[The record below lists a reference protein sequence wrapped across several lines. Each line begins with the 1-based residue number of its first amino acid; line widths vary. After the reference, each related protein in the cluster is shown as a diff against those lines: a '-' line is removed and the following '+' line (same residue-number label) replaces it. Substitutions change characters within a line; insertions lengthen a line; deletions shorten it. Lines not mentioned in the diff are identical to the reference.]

1 MKRIIFVLFAAF
13 AMSSCGDDNPA
24 APDVDKPGNDDPDV
38 EAEKIEQYEETFHH
52 AVDYLNTLDSFSDT
66 TAIVAELGK
75 LAGVRNIAKEGE
87 MLVVTLSNGLD
98 FDVDLRQGSRSEWEC
113 ENPYTDERITEMAD
127 SIGDALGWTDSEE
140 EGFVPTDDVLD
151 SSTAPSRA
159 ATSSAGR
166 VRILKKKNV
175 LVWNPYP
182 DLAKEDKRTVNKIVK
197 YKRGKDGKKTGNEV
211 RYTINFSPESFS
223 RFSNYDLVWVGSHG
237 NQRGDVLLPCCWLNQ
252 DEFNEYKALIGKGV
266 RYSYRTVWEDGKKY
280 MEYIS
285 FSLGKAFFDKYMPD
299 LSNTIIWTCFCYSGL
314 PKGSFYQACKAKNA
328 ASYFGSPHVCTA
340 TDIYTIFGWFYPALD
355 KGRSANYAF
364 AANNAWCYKCH
375 TKPGGDTFDYNR
387 CINNYVSYV
396 APRTRPV
403 RSVKRGAIARSGE
416 DNYEYAAC
424 VQVHYDLDEGSTP
437 PSDGAEIGAVLRN
450 TATGST
456 RYINNIVNDESRT
469 VAGNHVVRDFEIMLD
484 NLEHDAEYSVTGYV
498 QTSQGIIYAD
508 QSYVFTAKD
517 STPTYIISNA
527 KELRDFLNSTGIDN
541 NEPAVN
547 AEIVADIDLGEYTAS
562 KECKGRF
569 SGTIN
574 GNGHTVK
581 MRYTRNSTPWYY
593 DMDGGIKNLNVD
605 CTIESMKS
613 KREDNYLIGFHNN
626 GVVSGCNF
634 KFNFMLGGD
643 GLEYP
648 GTSVEG
654 PGPSGFGGGFSSNCG
669 TIEDCS
675 VSVSG
680 KVSIFSAYC
689 SSNDGKIVKCDT
701 YADNLEVFAY
711 LGFAEGNW
719 GDITDCTSN
728 GSVKLQYGGYG
739 TDNNGS
745 WIHYP
750 RSSGICSTNY
760 GTISGCTNE
769 MKSQVE
775 LEKADVDILAGAAG
789 GISGICASN
798 NYIIEKCTNKGRLE
812 INNIRHGENI
822 YDRTLVFEGISSS
835 GCDNLIAVGRVAGI
849 CISNEYFGII
859 KSCVN
864 EGDMVSNGRS
874 TAGICHDNYSILDN
888 CTNKGSVICTI
899 PIDKLLIVDKY
910 GNHDCSGVSHEID
923 RCVYVG
929 QIMSSDT
936 NESDNGSIRQ
946 GSLSYPKSDGLFCL
960 YDADI
965 ARYYGRRNNN

>member
-1 MKRIIFVLFAAF
+1 M
-13 AMSSCGDDNPA
+13 
-24 APDVDKPGNDDPDV
+24 
-38 EAEKIEQYEETFHH
+38 
-52 AVDYLNTLDSFSDT
+52 
-66 TAIVAELGK
+66 
-75 LAGVRNIAKEGE
+75 
-87 MLVVTLSNGLD
+87 
-98 FDVDLRQGSRSEWEC
+98 
-113 ENPYTDERITEMAD
+113 
-127 SIGDALGWTDSEE
+127 
-140 EGFVPTDDVLD
+140 
-151 SSTAPSRA
+151 
-159 ATSSAGR
+159 
-166 VRILKKKNV
+166 
-175 LVWNPYP
+175 
-182 DLAKEDKRTVNKIVK
+182 
-197 YKRGKDGKKTGNEV
+197 
-211 RYTINFSPESFS
+211 
-223 RFSNYDLVWVGSHG
+223 
-237 NQRGDVLLPCCWLNQ
+237 LLPCCWLNQ

-469 VAGNHVVRDFEIMLD
+469 VAGNHVVRDFEILLD

-527 KELRDFLNSTGIDN
+527 KELRDFLNSTGVDI

-562 KECKGRF
+562 KECEGRF

-634 KFNFMLGGD
+634 KFNFMFGGD

-648 GTSVEG
+648 GTSVES
-654 PGPSGFGGGFSSNCG
+654 PGPSGFGGGFSSNNG

-689 SSNDGKIVKCDT
+689 SSNDGKIVNCDT
-701 YADNLEVFAY
+701 YADNLEIFAY
-711 LGFAEGNW
+711 MGFAEVNW
-719 GDITDCTSN
+719 ADITNCISK

-739 TDNNGS
+739 ADNNGS

-760 GTISGCTNE
+760 DTITGCTNE
-769 MKSQVE
+769 MNSQVE
-775 LEKADVDILAGAAG
+775 LGKADVDILSLGL
-789 GISGICASN
+789 GISGICADN
-798 NYIIEKCTNKGRLE
+798 EYIIEKCTNKARLE
-812 INNIRHGENI
+812 INNIRYGENI
-822 YDRTLVFEGISSS
+822 YDRAIYSCYNS
-835 GCDNLIAVGRVAGI
+835 CHLIAVGDVAGI
-849 CISNEYFGII
+849 CLSNGHFGII

-864 EGDMVSNGRS
+864 EGDIVSNGHS
-874 TAGICHDNYSILDN
+874 TAGICIRNYGDGGMLDN
-888 CTNKGSVICTI
+888 CINKGSVICTI
-899 PIDKLLIVDKY
+899 PIDKLLIVDAFGKH
-910 GNHDCSGVSHEID
+910 NCSGVSHGFS
-923 RCVYVG
+923 RCVCVG
-929 QIMSSDT
+929 QIMASYGEKSDK
-936 NESDNGSIRQ
+936 GSRQ

-965 ARYYGRRNNN
+965 AYDYGSRIFN

>member
-1 MKRIIFVLFAAF
+1 M
-13 AMSSCGDDNPA
+13 
-24 APDVDKPGNDDPDV
+24 
-38 EAEKIEQYEETFHH
+38 
-52 AVDYLNTLDSFSDT
+52 
-66 TAIVAELGK
+66 
-75 LAGVRNIAKEGE
+75 
-87 MLVVTLSNGLD
+87 
-98 FDVDLRQGSRSEWEC
+98 
-113 ENPYTDERITEMAD
+113 
-127 SIGDALGWTDSEE
+127 
-140 EGFVPTDDVLD
+140 
-151 SSTAPSRA
+151 
-159 ATSSAGR
+159 
-166 VRILKKKNV
+166 
-175 LVWNPYP
+175 
-182 DLAKEDKRTVNKIVK
+182 
-197 YKRGKDGKKTGNEV
+197 
-211 RYTINFSPESFS
+211 
-223 RFSNYDLVWVGSHG
+223 
-237 NQRGDVLLPCCWLNQ
+237 LLPCCWLNQ

-469 VAGNHVVRDFEIMLD
+469 VAGNHVVRDFEILLD

-527 KELRDFLNSTGIDN
+527 KELRDFLNSTGVDI

-562 KECKGRF
+562 KECEGRF

-613 KREDNYLIGFHNN
+613 QRNDNYLIGFKNN

-634 KFNFMLGGD
+634 KLKFMLDGD

-654 PGPSGFGGGFSSNCG
+654 PGPSGFGGGFNSNYG

-689 SSNDGKIVKCDT
+689 SSNDGKIVNCDT
-701 YADNLEVFAY
+701 YADNLEIFAY
-711 LGFAEGNW
+711 MGFAEVNW
-719 GDITDCTSN
+719 ADITNCISK

-739 TDNNGS
+739 ADNNGS

-760 GTISGCTNE
+760 DTITGCTNE
-769 MKSQVE
+769 MNSQVE
-775 LEKADVDILAGAAG
+775 LGKADVDILSLGL
-789 GISGICASN
+789 GISGICADN
-798 NYIIEKCTNKGRLE
+798 EYIIEKCTNKARLE
-812 INNIRHGENI
+812 INNIRYGENI
-822 YDRTLVFEGISSS
+822 YDRAIYSCYNS
-835 GCDNLIAVGRVAGI
+835 CHLIAVGDVAGI
-849 CISNEYFGII
+849 CLSNGHFGII

-864 EGDMVSNGRS
+864 EGDIVSNGHS
-874 TAGICHDNYSILDN
+874 TAGICIRNYGDGGMLDN
-888 CTNKGSVICTI
+888 CINKGSVICTI
-899 PIDKLLIVDKY
+899 PIDKLLIVDAFGKH
-910 GNHDCSGVSHEID
+910 NCSGVSHGFP
-923 RCVYVG
+923 RCVCVG
-929 QIMSSDT
+929 QIMASYGEKSDK
-936 NESDNGSIRQ
+936 GSRQ

-965 ARYYGRRNNN
+965 AYDYGSRIFN

>member
-1 MKRIIFVLFAAF
+1 M
-13 AMSSCGDDNPA
+13 
-24 APDVDKPGNDDPDV
+24 
-38 EAEKIEQYEETFHH
+38 
-52 AVDYLNTLDSFSDT
+52 
-66 TAIVAELGK
+66 
-75 LAGVRNIAKEGE
+75 
-87 MLVVTLSNGLD
+87 
-98 FDVDLRQGSRSEWEC
+98 
-113 ENPYTDERITEMAD
+113 
-127 SIGDALGWTDSEE
+127 
-140 EGFVPTDDVLD
+140 
-151 SSTAPSRA
+151 
-159 ATSSAGR
+159 
-166 VRILKKKNV
+166 
-175 LVWNPYP
+175 
-182 DLAKEDKRTVNKIVK
+182 
-197 YKRGKDGKKTGNEV
+197 
-211 RYTINFSPESFS
+211 
-223 RFSNYDLVWVGSHG
+223 
-237 NQRGDVLLPCCWLNQ
+237 
-252 DEFNEYKALIGKGV
+252 IGKGV

-469 VAGNHVVRDFEIMLD
+469 VAGNHVVRDFEILLD

-527 KELRDFLNSTGIDN
+527 KELRDFLNSTGVDI

-562 KECKGRF
+562 KECEGRF

-613 KREDNYLIGFHNN
+613 QRNDNYLIGFKNN

-634 KFNFMLGGD
+634 KLKFMLDGD

-654 PGPSGFGGGFSSNCG
+654 PGPSGFGGGFNSNYG

-689 SSNDGKIVKCDT
+689 SSNDGKIVNCDT
-701 YADNLEVFAY
+701 YADNLEIFAY
-711 LGFAEGNW
+711 MGFAEVNW
-719 GDITDCTSN
+719 ADITNCISK

-739 TDNNGS
+739 ADNNGS

-760 GTISGCTNE
+760 DTITGCTNE
-769 MKSQVE
+769 MNSQVE
-775 LEKADVDILAGAAG
+775 LGKADVDILSLGL
-789 GISGICASN
+789 GISGICADN
-798 NYIIEKCTNKGRLE
+798 EYIIEKCTNKARLE
-812 INNIRHGENI
+812 INNIRYGENI
-822 YDRTLVFEGISSS
+822 YDRAIYSCYNS
-835 GCDNLIAVGRVAGI
+835 CHLIAVGDVAGI
-849 CISNEYFGII
+849 CLSNGHFGII

-864 EGDMVSNGRS
+864 EGDIVSNGHS
-874 TAGICHDNYSILDN
+874 TAGICIRNYGDGGMLDN
-888 CTNKGSVICTI
+888 CINKGSVICTI
-899 PIDKLLIVDKY
+899 PIDKLLIVDAFGKH
-910 GNHDCSGVSHEID
+910 NCSGVSHGFP
-923 RCVYVG
+923 RCVCVG
-929 QIMSSDT
+929 QIMASYGEKSDK
-936 NESDNGSIRQ
+936 GSRQ

-965 ARYYGRRNNN
+965 AYDYGSRIFN

>member
-1 MKRIIFVLFAAF
+1 M
-13 AMSSCGDDNPA
+13 
-24 APDVDKPGNDDPDV
+24 
-38 EAEKIEQYEETFHH
+38 
-52 AVDYLNTLDSFSDT
+52 
-66 TAIVAELGK
+66 
-75 LAGVRNIAKEGE
+75 
-87 MLVVTLSNGLD
+87 
-98 FDVDLRQGSRSEWEC
+98 
-113 ENPYTDERITEMAD
+113 
-127 SIGDALGWTDSEE
+127 
-140 EGFVPTDDVLD
+140 
-151 SSTAPSRA
+151 
-159 ATSSAGR
+159 
-166 VRILKKKNV
+166 
-175 LVWNPYP
+175 
-182 DLAKEDKRTVNKIVK
+182 
-197 YKRGKDGKKTGNEV
+197 
-211 RYTINFSPESFS
+211 
-223 RFSNYDLVWVGSHG
+223 
-237 NQRGDVLLPCCWLNQ
+237 
-252 DEFNEYKALIGKGV
+252 IGKGV

-469 VAGNHVVRDFEIMLD
+469 VAGNHVVRDFEILLD

-527 KELRDFLNSTGIDN
+527 KELRDFLNSTGVDI

-562 KECKGRF
+562 KECEGRF

-634 KFNFMLGGD
+634 KFNFMFGGD

-648 GTSVEG
+648 GTSVES
-654 PGPSGFGGGFSSNCG
+654 PGPSGFGGGFSSNNG

-689 SSNDGKIVKCDT
+689 SSNDGKIVNCDT
-701 YADNLEVFAY
+701 YADNLEIFAY
-711 LGFAEGNW
+711 MGFAEVNW
-719 GDITDCTSN
+719 ADITNCISK

-739 TDNNGS
+739 ADNNGS

-760 GTISGCTNE
+760 DTITGCTNE
-769 MKSQVE
+769 MNSQVE
-775 LEKADVDILAGAAG
+775 LGKADVDILSLGL
-789 GISGICASN
+789 GISGICADN
-798 NYIIEKCTNKGRLE
+798 EYIIEKCTNKARLE
-812 INNIRHGENI
+812 INNIRYGENI
-822 YDRTLVFEGISSS
+822 YDRAIYSCYNS
-835 GCDNLIAVGRVAGI
+835 CHLIAVGDVAGI
-849 CISNEYFGII
+849 CLSNGHFGII

-864 EGDMVSNGRS
+864 EGDIVSNGHS
-874 TAGICHDNYSILDN
+874 TAGICIRNYGDGGMLDN
-888 CTNKGSVICTI
+888 CINKGSVICTI
-899 PIDKLLIVDKY
+899 PIDKLLIVDAFGKH
-910 GNHDCSGVSHEID
+910 NCSGVSHGFS
-923 RCVYVG
+923 RCVCVG
-929 QIMSSDT
+929 QIMASYGEKSDK
-936 NESDNGSIRQ
+936 GSRQ

-965 ARYYGRRNNN
+965 AYDYGSRIFN

>member
-1 MKRIIFVLFAAF
+1 
-13 AMSSCGDDNPA
+13 
-24 APDVDKPGNDDPDV
+24 
-38 EAEKIEQYEETFHH
+38 
-52 AVDYLNTLDSFSDT
+52 
-66 TAIVAELGK
+66 
-75 LAGVRNIAKEGE
+75 
-87 MLVVTLSNGLD
+87 
-98 FDVDLRQGSRSEWEC
+98 
-113 ENPYTDERITEMAD
+113 
-127 SIGDALGWTDSEE
+127 
-140 EGFVPTDDVLD
+140 
-151 SSTAPSRA
+151 
-159 ATSSAGR
+159 
-166 VRILKKKNV
+166 
-175 LVWNPYP
+175 
-182 DLAKEDKRTVNKIVK
+182 
-197 YKRGKDGKKTGNEV
+197 
-211 RYTINFSPESFS
+211 
-223 RFSNYDLVWVGSHG
+223 
-237 NQRGDVLLPCCWLNQ
+237 
-252 DEFNEYKALIGKGV
+252 
-266 RYSYRTVWEDGKKY
+266 

-469 VAGNHVVRDFEIMLD
+469 VAGNHVVRDFEILLD

-527 KELRDFLNSTGIDN
+527 KELRDFLNSTGVDI

-562 KECKGRF
+562 KECEGRF

-613 KREDNYLIGFHNN
+613 QRNDNYLIGFKNN

-634 KFNFMLGGD
+634 KLKFMLDGD

-654 PGPSGFGGGFSSNCG
+654 PGPSGFGGGFNSNYG

-689 SSNDGKIVKCDT
+689 SSNDGKIVNCDT
-701 YADNLEVFAY
+701 YADNLEIFAY
-711 LGFAEGNW
+711 MGFAEVNW
-719 GDITDCTSN
+719 ADITNCISK

-739 TDNNGS
+739 ADNNGS

-760 GTISGCTNE
+760 DTITGCTNE
-769 MKSQVE
+769 MNSQVE
-775 LEKADVDILAGAAG
+775 LGKADVDILSLGL
-789 GISGICASN
+789 GISGICADN
-798 NYIIEKCTNKGRLE
+798 EYIIEKCTNKARLE
-812 INNIRHGENI
+812 INNIRYGENI
-822 YDRTLVFEGISSS
+822 YDRAIYSCYNS
-835 GCDNLIAVGRVAGI
+835 CHLIAVGDVAGI
-849 CISNEYFGII
+849 CLSNGHFGII

-864 EGDMVSNGRS
+864 EGDIVSNGHS
-874 TAGICHDNYSILDN
+874 TAGICIRNYGDGGMLDN
-888 CTNKGSVICTI
+888 CINKGSVICTI
-899 PIDKLLIVDKY
+899 PIDKLLIVDAFGKH
-910 GNHDCSGVSHEID
+910 NCSGVSHGFP
-923 RCVYVG
+923 RCVCVG
-929 QIMSSDT
+929 QIMASYGEKSDK
-936 NESDNGSIRQ
+936 GSRQ

-965 ARYYGRRNNN
+965 AYDYGSRIFN